1 MSMMLKKK
9 PVVLIMTAT
18 IRPPI
23 NCPDLVRSDPEIR
36 SNDYSEA
43 LKYYLNIGS
52 DYIDRIIFVDNSDS
66 DLGIFKDVE
75 QSVKHEKT
83 VEFISIPDGNKYPP
97 EYGKGYGEMM
107 MINYVLD
114 NAKIITKSDIF
125 WKATGRLIL
134 LNIESL
140 IKSAPHPYAIYSDLH
155 NSFNYLSLD
164 YFFDPR
170 FYSFTM
176 DGYNNYLRYS
186 ADKLKY
192 AHIEHYYFDI
202 LKAGVSPGKVVPR
215 FKKQPVIK
223 GYSAA
228 ANDSYFTFRKR
239 TQRKIQQIL
248 RYVAPWVWF

>member
-1 MSMMLKKK
+1 MLKQK

-23 NCPDLVRSDPEIR
+23 NTPDLVRLDPKIR
-36 SNDYSEA
+36 TLDYSEA

-52 DYIDRIIFVDNSDS
+52 DYIDRIIFADNSDS
-66 DLGIFKDVE
+66 DLGDIKGVE
-75 QSVKHEKT
+75 KSIKHGKT
-83 VEFISIPDGNKYPP
+83 VEFISFPSGNKYPP

-107 MINYVLD
+107 MLNYVLD
-114 NAKIITKSDIF
+114 NAKIITRSDIF

-134 LNIESL
+134 MNIESL
-140 IKSAPHPYAIYSDLH
+140 IKSAPHPYAIYCDLH
-155 NSFNYLSLD
+155 NSFKILSLD

-176 DGYNNYLRYS
+176 DGYNNYLRSS

-192 AHIEHYYFDI
+192 SHIEHYYFDI
-202 LKAGVSPGKVVPR
+202 LKEGVEPGKVVPR
-215 FKKQPVIK
+215 FKKQPIIK

-228 ANDSYFTFRKR
+228 ANDNYFTLRKR
-239 TQRKIQQIL
+239 TQRQIQQIL
-248 RYVAPWVWF
+248 RYVAPWAWL